1 VKQVGRELGMRYVLE
16 GSVRK
21 PGNRVRIT
29 AQLAETETGAHVWAD
44 RFDGVLENI
53 FDLQDEITAS
63 IVSAIQPQ
71 LRDAELNR
79 ARRQRPKSPTAYDCF
94 LRGMARYYSV
104 SREENDATMQLLRRA
119 IASDTEYAPPYALA
133 SACCIYRIGLGW
145 SENSKADRQFGI
157 EMAKTA
163 ARLGAGD
170 ADVLML
176 AGHSLGYLTDE
187 YDLALSLSEQAL
199 ALNPNSHR
207 AATRG
212 MGPAVLRRPRNGD
225 GVLPAR
231 RAAQSN
237 RHQAIHDRFRA
248 GLCLR
253 HAEPP

>member
-104 SREENDATMQLLRRA
+104 SPRKTTLPCSCCVVPSRATRSGR
-119 IASDTEYAPPYALA
+119 
-133 SACCIYRIGLGW
+133 
-145 SENSKADRQFGI
+145 
-157 EMAKTA
+157 
-163 ARLGAGD
+163 GAVTG
-170 ADVLML
+170 
-176 AGHSLGYLTDE
+176 T
-187 YDLALSLSEQAL
+187 
-199 ALNPNSHR
+199 R
-207 AATRG
+207 AA
-212 MGPAVLRRPRNGD
+212 LPR
-225 GVLPAR
+225 LQ
-231 RAAQSN
+231 RAPY
-237 RHQAIHDRFRA
+237 
-248 GLCLR
+248 L
-253 HAEPP
+253 

>member
-79 ARRQRPKSPTAYDCF
+79 ARRQRPKSPTAYDCL

-119 IASDTEYAPPYALA
+119 IASDPEWSWRSYRNACRATASPASSVSLNRASCFPP
-133 SACCIYRIGLGW
+133 
-145 SENSKADRQFGI
+145 
-157 EMAKTA
+157 
-163 ARLGAGD
+163 
-170 ADVLML
+170 
-176 AGHSLGYLTDE
+176 
-187 YDLALSLSEQAL
+187 
-199 ALNPNSHR
+199 
-207 AATRG
+207 
-212 MGPAVLRRPRNGD
+212 LRT
-225 GVLPAR
+225 
-231 RAAQSN
+231 
-237 RHQAIHDRFRA
+237 H
-248 GLCLR
+248 
-253 HAEPP
+253 